1 MTETESKL
9 RNQNGRLK
17 ATIKKKNHV
26 IRTIDHHKYVMQNE
40 INALRAAMKCRDK
53 EIEMLV
59 DVMKFYGIQSELMDF
74 SKRVDLARKA
84 LRKQ

>member
-1 MTETESKL
+1 MTEIESKL

-26 IRTIDHHKYVMQNE
+26 IRTIDHHNNRLGNQNR
-40 INALRAAMKCRDK
+40 ALEACIKCRNK

-59 DVMKFYGIQSELMDF
+59 DLLKFFGIESELMDF

-84 LRKQ
+84 LQEC